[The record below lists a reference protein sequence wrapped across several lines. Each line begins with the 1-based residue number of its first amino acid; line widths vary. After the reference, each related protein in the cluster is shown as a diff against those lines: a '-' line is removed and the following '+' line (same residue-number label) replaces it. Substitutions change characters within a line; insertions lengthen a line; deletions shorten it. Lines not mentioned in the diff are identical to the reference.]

1 MASFAEIR
9 EAHPDLDPASPV
21 AALSTHV
28 GVALRPEMDIRSI
41 LTLFDEAA
49 ADELAVLDDRDHVM
63 GVVGERHARRRYFE
77 ALEES
82 ERELFGEKA

>member
-1 MASFAEIR
+1 
-9 EAHPDLDPASPV
+9 
-21 AALSTHV
+21 
-28 GVALRPEMDIRSI
+28 MDIRSI

-49 ADELAVLDDRDHVM
+49 ADELAVLDDRDHVI